1 MIKFNEL
8 KIGDKIYILGDQYD
22 STFKPCY
29 STIIVTRLTKEIID
43 KELCLTI
50 NRERNTYRDDY
61 CGYTL
66 IYDKTQTDILKLKK
80 NIITTDYN
88 KISALLREI
97 GLKHINEKHESI
109 KNNEKAIEQIREA
122 YWDFLNNLTDT
133 PIQYEIL
140 T

>member
-8 KIGDKIYILGDQYD
+8 KIGDKIYVLGDQYD
-22 STFKPCY
+22 SQFKPSY
-29 STIIVTRLTKEIID
+29 STIIVTRITKEIIE

-50 NRERNTYRDDY
+50 NRERDTYRDDY

-66 IYDKTQTDILKLKK
+66 SYDKSQTDILKLKK

-97 GLKHINEKHESI
+97 GLKHINERHESI
-109 KNNEKAIEQIREA
+109 KTKEKEIEKIREA
-122 YWDFLNNLTDT
+122 YWDYLNNLTDT